1 VNELWSRLRRAWDN
15 LSPREQ
21 LLVASAGGAAAI
33 ALLSF
38 TLVMPFLAWSERAS
52 QHAETAAQQITTMNR
67 LRREYE
73 DLSVRLDAVEE
84 RIRRSQDQPNIRTLL
99 ESLAAESAVKIS
111 SMEERQAGRNEHYN
125 ETKVEVSLRS
135 VTLFQTV
142 KYLHNIEASDRQLSV
157 KSLRIKGRG
166 DNSQLLDVT
175 FSVSSFQPS

>member
-1 VNELWSRLRRAWDN
+1 
-15 LSPREQ
+15 
-21 LLVASAGGAAAI
+21 
-33 ALLSF
+33 
-38 TLVMPFLAWSERAS
+38 
-52 QHAETAAQQITTMNR
+52 MNR

-73 DLSVRLDAVEE
+73 DLNARLGVVEE
-84 RIRRSQDQPNIRTLL
+84 RILRQQDQASIRTLL
-99 ESLAAESAVKIS
+99 ESLASESAVKIS
-111 SMEERQAGRNEHYN
+111 SMEERQAGRNDHYA
-125 ETKVEVSLRS
+125 ETKVEVSLRN

>member
-1 VNELWSRLRRAWDN
+1 MKELWSRLRRAWDN
-15 LSPREQ
+15 LSQREQ
-21 LLVASAGGAAAI
+21 WLVAGAGGLAGI
-33 ALLSF
+33 ALLVFSV
-38 TLVMPFLAWSERAS
+38 VMPFLAMADHARQRSES
-52 QHAETAAQQITTMNR
+52 AEQQVLAMTR

-73 DLSVRLDAVEE
+73 DLSSRLGVVEQ
-84 RIRRSQDQPNIRTLL
+84 RIRAHRDQPNIRTLL
-99 ESLAAESAVKIS
+99 ESLASESSVKIA
-111 SMEERQAGRNEHYN
+111 SMEERQAGKHESYN

-142 KYLHNIEASDRQLSV
+142 KYLHNIEASERQLSI